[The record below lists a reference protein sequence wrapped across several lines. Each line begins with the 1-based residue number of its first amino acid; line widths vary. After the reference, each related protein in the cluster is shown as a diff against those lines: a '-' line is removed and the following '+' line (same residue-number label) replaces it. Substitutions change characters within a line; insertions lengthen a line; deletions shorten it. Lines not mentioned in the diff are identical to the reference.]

1 MWLKRCCA
9 MAAIVL
15 LLFSVS
21 LQPCYAEA
29 TDTGSPLYLYINPN
43 SAAYDPI
50 TECTAYPVPWNKFE
64 IGKTVNV
71 VSEYIDYH
79 FGVQS
84 SLFRPLTTSGTQ
96 PTIYYAYGVVSSDGV
111 PQPAYISTSGS
122 IIGTAYNDRGGSLG
136 SITQIRV
143 SQMEGGSSHMRVAVC
158 RTTLPHNT
166 AMFSFPDSSGAPGFR
181 VYRGTSGLGFA
192 FAYVVN
198 TDDSAVLSYL
208 DQIVQLLTNMDA
220 DLDLN
225 PYKLIF
231 VFGKKGSGKSTLL
244 EKLSHQYLKKG
255 WTVYSTEVT
264 GEFSFTTYDP
274 AVINPISPKDIYHF
288 NFPERSAIFIDEVS
302 LIWDNRNFK
311 NMDPKV
317 VEWFRY
323 QRHHKCRVYLF
334 SQSFDID
341 KKLRD
346 LCDEM
351 YIVGKFA
358 RVLVRAKRIIRK
370 PVVVHPSPEAPAR
383 IDEDLIVDGPLMAFF
398 GGRIYAWI
406 PYWAKTFNSFKKV

>member
-1 MWLKRCCA
+1 M
-9 MAAIVL
+9 IIL
-15 LLFSVS
+15 LVPVILMIFALV
-21 LQPCYAEA
+21 YHK
-29 TDTGSPLYLYINPN
+29 
-43 SAAYDPI
+43 
-50 TECTAYPVPWNKFE
+50 CTK
-64 IGKTVNV
+64 
-71 VSEYIDYH
+71 
-79 FGVQS
+79 
-84 SLFRPLTTSGTQ
+84 
-96 PTIYYAYGVVSSDGV
+96 
-111 PQPAYISTSGS
+111 
-122 IIGTAYNDRGGSLG
+122 
-136 SITQIRV
+136 
-143 SQMEGGSSHMRVAVC
+143 
-158 RTTLPHNT
+158 
-166 AMFSFPDSSGAPGFR
+166 
-181 VYRGTSGLGFA
+181 
-192 FAYVVN
+192 
-198 TDDSAVLSYL
+198 SY
-208 DQIVQLLTNMDA
+208 
-220 DLDLN
+220 LN

-244 EKLSHQYLKKG
+244 EKLSNQYLKKG

-264 GEFSFTTYDP
+264 GDLSFTTYDSDS
-274 AVINPISPKDIYHF
+274 INPISPRDIYKY

-311 NMDPKV
+311 NMDIKV

-351 YIVGKFA
+351 YIVGKLA

>member
-1 MWLKRCCA
+1 M
-9 MAAIVL
+9 IIL
-15 LLFSVS
+15 LVPVILMIFALV
-21 LQPCYAEA
+21 YHK
-29 TDTGSPLYLYINPN
+29 
-43 SAAYDPI
+43 
-50 TECTAYPVPWNKFE
+50 CTK
-64 IGKTVNV
+64 
-71 VSEYIDYH
+71 
-79 FGVQS
+79 
-84 SLFRPLTTSGTQ
+84 
-96 PTIYYAYGVVSSDGV
+96 
-111 PQPAYISTSGS
+111 
-122 IIGTAYNDRGGSLG
+122 
-136 SITQIRV
+136 
-143 SQMEGGSSHMRVAVC
+143 
-158 RTTLPHNT
+158 
-166 AMFSFPDSSGAPGFR
+166 
-181 VYRGTSGLGFA
+181 
-192 FAYVVN
+192 
-198 TDDSAVLSYL
+198 SY
-208 DQIVQLLTNMDA
+208 
-220 DLDLN
+220 LN

-244 EKLSHQYLKKG
+244 EKLSNQYLKKG

-264 GEFSFTTYDP
+264 GDLSFTTYDSDS
-274 AVINPISPKDIYHF
+274 INPISPRDIYKY

-311 NMDPKV
+311 NMDTKV

-351 YIVGKFA
+351 YIVGKLA

-406 PYWAKTFNSFKKV
+406 PYWAKRFNSFKKV

>member
-1 MWLKRCCA
+1 M
-9 MAAIVL
+9 IIL
-15 LLFSVS
+15 LVPVILMIFALV
-21 LQPCYAEA
+21 YHK
-29 TDTGSPLYLYINPN
+29 
-43 SAAYDPI
+43 
-50 TECTAYPVPWNKFE
+50 CTK
-64 IGKTVNV
+64 
-71 VSEYIDYH
+71 
-79 FGVQS
+79 
-84 SLFRPLTTSGTQ
+84 
-96 PTIYYAYGVVSSDGV
+96 
-111 PQPAYISTSGS
+111 
-122 IIGTAYNDRGGSLG
+122 
-136 SITQIRV
+136 
-143 SQMEGGSSHMRVAVC
+143 
-158 RTTLPHNT
+158 
-166 AMFSFPDSSGAPGFR
+166 
-181 VYRGTSGLGFA
+181 
-192 FAYVVN
+192 
-198 TDDSAVLSYL
+198 SY
-208 DQIVQLLTNMDA
+208 
-220 DLDLN
+220 LN

-244 EKLSHQYLKKG
+244 EKLSNQYLKKG

-264 GEFSFTTYDP
+264 GDLSFTTYDSDS
-274 AVINPISPKDIYHF
+274 INPISPRDIYKY

-311 NMDPKV
+311 NMDTNV

-351 YIVGKFA
+351 YIVGKLA

>member
-1 MWLKRCCA
+1 M
-9 MAAIVL
+9 IIL
-15 LLFSVS
+15 LVPVILMIFALV
-21 LQPCYAEA
+21 YHK
-29 TDTGSPLYLYINPN
+29 
-43 SAAYDPI
+43 
-50 TECTAYPVPWNKFE
+50 CTK
-64 IGKTVNV
+64 
-71 VSEYIDYH
+71 
-79 FGVQS
+79 
-84 SLFRPLTTSGTQ
+84 
-96 PTIYYAYGVVSSDGV
+96 
-111 PQPAYISTSGS
+111 
-122 IIGTAYNDRGGSLG
+122 
-136 SITQIRV
+136 
-143 SQMEGGSSHMRVAVC
+143 
-158 RTTLPHNT
+158 
-166 AMFSFPDSSGAPGFR
+166 
-181 VYRGTSGLGFA
+181 
-192 FAYVVN
+192 
-198 TDDSAVLSYL
+198 SY
-208 DQIVQLLTNMDA
+208 
-220 DLDLN
+220 LN

-244 EKLSHQYLKKG
+244 EKLSNQYLKKG

-264 GEFSFTTYDP
+264 GDLSFTTYDFDS
-274 AVINPISPKDIYHF
+274 INPISPRDIYKY

-311 NMDPKV
+311 NMDTKV

-351 YIVGKFA
+351 YIVGKLA

>member
-50 TECTAYPVPWNKFE
+50 TECTA
-64 IGKTVNV
+64 
-71 VSEYIDYH
+71 
-79 FGVQS
+79 
-84 SLFRPLTTSGTQ
+84 
-96 PTIYYAYGVVSSDGV
+96 
-111 PQPAYISTSGS
+111 
-122 IIGTAYNDRGGSLG
+122 
-136 SITQIRV
+136 
-143 SQMEGGSSHMRVAVC
+143 
-158 RTTLPHNT
+158 
-166 AMFSFPDSSGAPGFR
+166 
-181 VYRGTSGLGFA
+181 
-192 FAYVVN
+192 
-198 TDDSAVLSYL
+198 
-208 DQIVQLLTNMDA
+208 
-220 DLDLN
+220 
-225 PYKLIF
+225 
-231 VFGKKGSGKSTLL
+231 
-244 EKLSHQYLKKG
+244 
-255 WTVYSTEVT
+255 
-264 GEFSFTTYDP
+264 YDP

>member
-29 TDTGSPLYLYINPN
+29 TDTVSPLYLYINPN

-111 PQPAYISTSGS
+111 SQPAYISTASS
-122 IIGTAYNDRGGSLG
+122 ITGTAYNDRGGSLG
-136 SITQIRV
+136 SITQTRL

-198 TDDSAVLSYL
+198 TDDAAVLSY
-208 DQIVQLLTNMDA
+208 
-220 DLDLN
+220 LN

-406 PYWAKTFNSFKKV
+406 PYWARTFNSFKKV